1 MPVVRSSGGE
11 GKNGQ
16 AESAQ
21 SEAPPVLE
29 KAAFG
34 VRATSKG
41 EVIRTPYGSVLVGMN
56 SVVVEARGHLV
67 PMPVSVAEA
76 LFGYK
81 TAG

>member
-1 MPVVRSSGGE
+1 MAVVRTTGGE

-16 AESAQ
+16 AEGSQAD
-21 SEAPPVLE
+21 APPVVE
-29 KAAFG
+29 KSLFG

-56 SVVVEARGHLV
+56 SVVVESRGHLV